1 MGRPPSIIEDYRE
14 WQRRLERYQTHE
26 VNLDVFCLQEG
37 VSRSTFFRWK
47 RRTKAIR
54 AALVEPIAAHAPTEC
69 RSGGQRPWI
78 ELTLTNSGTVV
89 PTGCRGDI
97 PSRMAR
103 GEDHLRMIFVPA
115 RSLPL
120 NSR

>member
-54 AALVEPIAAHAPTEC
+54 AP
-69 RSGGQRPWI
+69 RS
-78 ELTLTNSGTVV
+78 SS
-89 PTGCRGDI
+89 
-97 PSRMAR
+97 PSPRMR
-103 GEDHLRMIFVPA
+103 H
-115 RSLPL
+115 
-120 NSR
+120 